1 MKIYIYE
8 THDYMDMYPE
18 KSFRLFESQEQ
29 ANAFITHMR
38 NNWNSGTVS
47 NAHLATPEEFTK
59 LLKQH
64 NWNDAEIQEWLDKC
78 DY

>member
-18 KSFRLFESQEQ
+18 KSFRLCESQEQ
-29 ANAFITHMR
+29 ANAFIEHLR

-47 NAHLATPEEFTK
+47 DAYLATPEEFTK

-64 NWNDAEIQEWLDKC
+64 NWSDAEIQEWLDKC

>member
-29 ANAFITHMR
+29 ANAFIEHLR
-38 NNWNSGTVS
+38 SNWNSGTVS
-47 NAHLATPEEFTK
+47 DAYITTLEEFTK
-59 LLKQH
+59 LLKQYD
-64 NWNDAEIQEWLDKC
+64 WSDAEIKEWLDKC

>member
-29 ANAFITHMR
+29 ADAFIKHMR
-38 NNWNSGTVS
+38 SNWNSGTVS
-47 NAHLATPEEFTK
+47 NAYLVTPEEFTS
-59 LLKQH
+59 LLRQH
-64 NWNDAEIQEWLDKC
+64 NWSNAEIQEWLDKC

>member
-64 NWNDAEIQEWLDKC
+64 NWSNEEIQEWLDKC

>member
-18 KSFRLFESQEQ
+18 KSFGLFESQEQ
-29 ANAFITHMR
+29 ANAFIEHMR
-38 NNWNSGTVS
+38 SNWNSGTVS
-47 NAHLATPEEFTK
+47 DAHLTTPEAFTK

-64 NWNDAEIQEWLDKC
+64 DWSDAEIQEWLDKC

>member
-1 MKIYIYE
+1 
-8 THDYMDMYPE
+8 MDMYPE
-18 KSFRLFESQEQ
+18 KAFRLFESQEQ
-29 ANAFITHMR
+29 ANAFIAHMR

-47 NAHLATPEEFTK
+47 NAHLVTPEEFTK

-64 NWNDAEIQEWLDKC
+64 KWNDAEIQEWLDKC

>member
-1 MKIYIYE
+1 MKIYICE

-18 KSFRLFESQEQ
+18 KSFVLLKSQEQ
-29 ANAFITHMR
+29 ANAFIKNLR
-38 NNWNSGTVS
+38 SNWNSGTVS

-64 NWNDAEIQEWLDKC
+64 NWSDAEIQEWLNKC
-78 DY
+78 NY

>member
-18 KSFRLFESQEQ
+18 TVFRLFESQEQ
-29 ANAFITHMR
+29 ANDFIEHMR
-38 NNWNSGTVS
+38 SNWNSGTVS
-47 NAHLATPEEFTK
+47 DAHLATPEEFTK
-59 LLKQH
+59 LLKQYH
-64 NWNDAEIQEWLDKC
+64 WSDSEMQEWLDKC

>member
-29 ANAFITHMR
+29 ANAFIAHMR

-47 NAHLATPEEFTK
+47 NAHLATPEEFTS
-59 LLKQH
+59 LLRQH
-64 NWNDAEIQEWLDKC
+64 NWSNAEIQEWLDKC